1 MMLAFMIAFAP
12 LAGFVAALC
21 MNTPNAMA
29 APHHM
34 MHQSMQMD
42 HAKPCHGDAVPGQK
56 LACVGA
62 CSQLQLPVSIGAAD
76 APVVF
81 AIPRP
86 VHVADAMQTL
96 TGYRPPPD
104 LEPPRL

>member
-1 MMLAFMIAFAP
+1 MMLAIMIAFAP
-12 LAGFVAALC
+12 LAGFIAVLC
-21 MNTPNAMA
+21 LSTPDAMA

-42 HAKPCHGDAVPGQK
+42 EAKPCHGDIVPAQK

-62 CSQLQLPVSIGAAD
+62 CSQLPVSIGTVE

-81 AIPRP
+81 DITRP
-86 VHVADAMQTL
+86 VYVADAMRTL
-96 TGYRPPPD
+96 VGQRAPPD